1 MIALV
6 FSSLST
12 DSRFRSLSGNR
23 RTTRTCKLQQMI
35 ISSLRKEKLAVV
47 SHAAAATAEIIIF
60 FVFSSHEASAV
71 VAHLNFEQN
80 QHD

>member
-1 MIALV
+1 MRLFAMIALV

-23 RTTRTCKLQQMI
+23 RTTRTCKLKQMI
-35 ISSLRKEKLAVV
+35 ISSLRKEKLAV
-47 SHAAAATAEIIIF
+47 ATAEIIIF

-80 QHD
+80 QQD